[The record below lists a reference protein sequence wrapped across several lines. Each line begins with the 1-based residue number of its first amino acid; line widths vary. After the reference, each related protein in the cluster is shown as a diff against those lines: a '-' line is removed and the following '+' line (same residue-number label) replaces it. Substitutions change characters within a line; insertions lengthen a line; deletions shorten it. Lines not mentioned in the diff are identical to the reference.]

1 MAPQY
6 HAIRGQS
13 AAIGI
18 HSTMKSLP
26 RKHVVVC
33 EAARPDPTVV
43 EDLGESG
50 VARVHEAQH
59 RSGLLASYLRPIYP
73 GAAVSGPAVTVLVPP
88 GDNWMIHV
96 AVEVCRPGDILVV
109 APASPCCDGY
119 VGDLLATS
127 LKARGVKAIVIDAG
141 VRNVA
146 ALTEM
151 RLPAWSKC
159 ICAQGTVMA
168 SLGAVN
174 VPIICAG
181 QQVSPGD
188 VIVADDDGVVAV
200 KAEDAIHVADAAAK
214 LAVAEQQVRARLA
227 AGELS
232 LDIERMRGTLTAL
245 GLEYLDHAPARS
257 S

>member
-1 MAPQY
+1 
-6 HAIRGQS
+6 
-13 AAIGI
+13 
-18 HSTMKSLP
+18 MKTIP
-26 RKHVVVC
+26 DKHVVVR
-33 EAARPDPTVV
+33 EHPRPDPAVM
-43 EDLGESG
+43 EDLSESG
-50 VARVHEAQH
+50 VAMVHEAQH
-59 RSGLLASYLRPIYP
+59 RTGLLASYLRPIYA
-73 GAAVSGPAVTVLVPP
+73 GGAVSGPAVTVLVPP

-109 APASPCCDGY
+109 APGSPSSDGY
-119 VGDLLATS
+119 VDDLIATS
-127 LKARGVKAIVIDAG
+127 LKARGVKAVVIDAG

-151 RLPAWSKC
+151 RFPAWSKC

-181 QQVSPGD
+181 QRVSPGD

-200 KAEDAIHVADAAAK
+200 KAEDAVHVADAAAR
-214 LAVAEQQVRARLA
+214 LAVQEQEMRVRLA

-232 LDIERMRGTLTAL
+232 LDIQRMRERLRAL
-245 GLEYLDHAPARS
+245 GLEYLDRAPAK
-257 S
+257 

>member
-1 MAPQY
+1 
-6 HAIRGQS
+6 
-13 AAIGI
+13 
-18 HSTMKSLP
+18 MKTLP
-26 RKHVVVC
+26 DKHVVVR
-33 EAARPDPTVV
+33 EHPRPDPAVM
-43 EDLGESG
+43 EDLSESG
-50 VARVHEAQH
+50 VAMVHEAQH
-59 RSGLLASYLRPIYP
+59 RTGLLASYLRPIYP
-73 GAAVSGPAVTVLVPP
+73 GGAVSGPAVTVIVPP

-109 APASPCCDGY
+109 APGSPSSDGY
-119 VGDLLATS
+119 VDDLIATS
-127 LKARGVKAIVIDAG
+127 LKARGVKAVVIDAG

-151 RLPAWSKC
+151 RFPAWSKC

-181 QQVSPGD
+181 QRVSPGD

-200 KAEDAIHVADAAAK
+200 KAEDAVHVADAAAR
-214 LAVAEQQVRARLA
+214 LAVQEQEMRVRLA

-232 LDIERMRGTLTAL
+232 LDIQRMRERLRAL
-245 GLEYLDHAPARS
+245 GLEYRDRAPAK
-257 S
+257 

>member
-1 MAPQY
+1 
-6 HAIRGQS
+6 
-13 AAIGI
+13 
-18 HSTMKSLP
+18 MKSP
-26 RKHVVVC
+26 PSKHIVVR
-33 EAARPDPTVV
+33 EPARPDPAVM

-50 VARVHEAQH
+50 VTTVHEAQH
-59 RSGLLASYLRPIYP
+59 RTGLLASYLRPIYP
-73 GAAVSGPAVTVLVPP
+73 GASICGPAVTVLVPP

-109 APASPCCDGY
+109 APGSPCSDGY
-119 VGDLLATS
+119 VDDLIATS
-127 LKARGVKAIVIDAG
+127 LRARGVKALVIDAG

-151 RLPAWSKC
+151 RFPAWSKC

-174 VPIICAG
+174 VPIVCAG

-200 KAEDAIHVADAAAK
+200 KAQDAVRVADAAAR
-214 LAVAEQQVRARLA
+214 LAVSEQEMRARLA

-232 LDIERMRGTLTAL
+232 LDIQRMRERLRAL
-245 GLEYLDHAPARS
+245 GLEYLDRAPAN
-257 S
+257 